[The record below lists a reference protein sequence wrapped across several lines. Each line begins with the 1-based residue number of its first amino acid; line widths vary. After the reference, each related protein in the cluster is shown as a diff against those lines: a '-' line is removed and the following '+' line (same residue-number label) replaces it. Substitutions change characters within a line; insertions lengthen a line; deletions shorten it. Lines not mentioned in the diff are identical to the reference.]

1 MMKNFFINSSA
12 THNIWSFLL
21 WTSLAFSWSPASFL
35 SIFTHFYYFCYIFSF
50 NYSLVFRL
58 KKKYN
63 FKFKVILILSPES
76 RPMKYLKFKKVFPA
90 LFPSQ
95 WSRKIYSKTQ
105 VPYPPPLEDIIKILW
120 RFNASS
126 YIPIEREMERGMEQG
141 KNSFPP
147 SAATKTSISQWP
159 LTSHGL
165 SDVPKL
171 TSHRYKYNSLA
182 VTFKALVP
190 VFSPPSSTL
199 FPSRYL
205 F

>member
-1 MMKNFFINSSA
+1 MKKKKIIIHLQHTIYGRSYCELLSHSHGPLLPFSQFSHISA
-12 THNIWSFLL
+12 IFVIFLVL
-21 WTSLAFSWSPASFL
+21 ITTQFSD
-35 SIFTHFYYFCYIFSF
+35 
-50 NYSLVFRL
+50 
-58 KKKYN
+58 KKKYT

-105 VPYPPPLEDIIKILW
+105 VPYPLPLEDFTK
-120 RFNASS
+120 SS
-126 YIPIEREMERGMEQG
+126 GDLMHLLVSQYRERQREGWSKE
-141 KNSFPP
+141 
-147 SAATKTSISQWP
+147 KTLFRLRQQPKQVSSSDP
-159 LTSHGL
+159 SHGL

-199 FPSRYL
+199 FPSRCR